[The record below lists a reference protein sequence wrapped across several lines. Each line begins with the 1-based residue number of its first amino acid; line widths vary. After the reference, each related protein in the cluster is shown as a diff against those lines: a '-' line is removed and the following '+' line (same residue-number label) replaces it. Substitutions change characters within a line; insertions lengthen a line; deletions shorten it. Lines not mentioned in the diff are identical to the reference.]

1 MVGDEE
7 ARARATLKEMQ
18 TRLLKAPHI
27 VLGVAEL
34 ATAAQVRSAFLE
46 LTKQFHPARFGRMST
61 DVQRLSNEVFLGIKS
76 AHDQMMRLLGA
87 SLKPQKQSGGSG
99 GFAAIQAEGSSGTRS
114 TPVRAAGTQTRPAI
128 RPATPPAAVPVSKI
142 PPHEQTQR
150 GYGQPPA
157 RNTASGTPV
166 PPGSRTTGPI
176 PPLTRPPAPTDALDP
191 ETIRYAGVQSGKV
204 FDERTA
210 LAEAQAYLQSGT
222 WSGARVALHALAS
235 KFPQAKP
242 YRALLCYARGREAQA
257 AGRAD
262 EAALEFQRALQL
274 DPELTIARLALTELQ
289 RRR

>member
-34 ATAAQVRSAFLE
+34 ATAAQVRAAFLE

-61 DVQRLSNEVFLGIKS
+61 EVQRLSNEVFLGIKS

-87 SLKPQKQSGGSG
+87 SLKPQKQTGSG
-99 GFAAIQAEGSSGTRS
+99 GFTPIQAEGSSGTRS
-114 TPVRAAGTQTRPAI
+114 TPVRATGTQTRPAI
-128 RPATPPAAVPVSKI
+128 RPAAPVPMPASKI

-150 GYGQPPA
+150 GYGQPQT
-157 RNTASGTPV
+157 RSTASGTPV

-176 PPLTRPPAPTDALDP
+176 QPLTRPPAPSDALNP
-191 ETIRYAGVQSGKV
+191 ETIRYAGIQSGKV

-210 LAEAQAYLQSGT
+210 LAEAQAYLQAGN

-235 KFPQAKP
+235 KFPQSKP

-257 AGRAD
+257 VGRAD